1 MSDLDDARAMVTI
14 ESLVGVYH
22 ANGSIGGELRYW
34 IGARL
39 GRAHCSLCDITHG
52 TFTEKD
58 GWKTCRAALP
68 VPFDTVHLD
77 ERDPAVRDFTEGATP
92 AVVARTD
99 QGLRLLLGP
108 DDLEGLDGD
117 PNALVQALT
126 DAAARMG
133 LTWPS

>member
-1 MSDLDDARAMVTI
+1 MSAPDDATATATI

-22 ANGSIGGELRYW
+22 ANGSISGELRYW
-34 IGARL
+34 IGARD

-52 TFTEKD
+52 TFTEKTS
-58 GWKTCRAALP
+58 WKSCRAALP

-77 ERDPAVRDFTEGATP
+77 ERDPALHDFTEGATP
-92 AVVARTD
+92 AVVARTGK
-99 QGLRLLLGP
+99 GLRLLLGP

-126 DAAARMG
+126 DAVTSAG
-133 LTWPS
+133 LAWPN